1 MNHSEESSNI
11 THRSYKSRETK
22 NYWGVYWLK
31 KENYTMS
38 RISEVVGVSKATV
51 QSIIK
56 RIDEK
61 ETPLP
66 ARQPGAPKKLNE
78 RDLRHLQAI
87 TRKDPFASY
96 ERINS
101 QLKLCD
107 ISISRTTLITYI
119 KELGFGSYFAA
130 HKPALTEE
138 NKKRRLR
145 WAKERVNWTKEQWDG
160 VVWSDE
166 SRFTVEGYDGGARV
180 LRKVGERYQAEHIKP
195 TSKWGKGNVMIW
207 GCFWSGG
214 FGPLVFIDQTVNQDA
229 YINILSNKFLPWFV
243 ELNEKHGRDFIF
255 QEDGASCH
263 TGGYATWWKNSH
275 QIRRFDYW
283 PAQSPDLNPIEHL
296 WSCLERLIC
305 NEGSEVKNTGELKAV
320 LEAAWGEI
328 HVDLADRLVGSMKD
342 RCQAIIDAKGGP
354 TKY

>member
-1 MNHSEESSNI
+1 
-11 THRSYKSRETK
+11 
-22 NYWGVYWLK
+22 
-31 KENYTMS
+31 MS

-78 RDLRHLQAI
+78 RNLRHLQAI

-107 ISISRTTLITYI
+107 ISISRTNLITYI

-180 LRKVGERYQAEHIKP
+180 LRKDV
-195 TSKWGKGNVMIW
+195 
-207 GCFWSGG
+207 
-214 FGPLVFIDQTVNQDA
+214 

-243 ELNEKHGRDFIF
+243 ELNERHGRVFIF

-263 TGGYATWWKNSH
+263 TGGYATWWENSH
-275 QIRRFDYW
+275 QIRRSDYW

-305 NEGSEVKNTGELKAV
+305 NERTEVK
-320 LEAAWGEI
+320 
-328 HVDLADRLVGSMKD
+328 
-342 RCQAIIDAKGGP
+342 
-354 TKY
+354 KY

>member
-1 MNHSEESSNI
+1 MGYRLVESGSEFLVTLSS
-11 THRSYKSRETK
+11 TKFTKSSGKKVVDDQMKEPVEKSIYEHPVYSMTFDPDDIIWK
-22 NYWGVYWLK
+22 NYFTPT
-31 KENYTMS
+31 E
-38 RISEVVGVSKATV
+38 
-51 QSIIK
+51 IIFYFA
-56 RIDEK
+56 EK

-66 ARQPGAPKKLNE
+66 ACQPGVPKKLNE

-87 TRKDPFASY
+87 TRKDPFASN

-101 QLKLCD
+101 QLKLCN
-107 ISISRTTLITYI
+107 ISISHTTLITYI
-119 KELGFGSYFAA
+119 KELGFGFYFAA
-130 HKPALTEE
+130 HKPAFTEE

-145 WAKERVNWTKEQWDG
+145 WAKERVNWTKEQCEG

-166 SRFTVEGYDGGARV
+166 SLFTVEGYDGGARV
-180 LRKVGERYQAEHIKP
+180 LRKIGERYQAEHI
-195 TSKWGKGNVMIW
+195 SKWGKGN
-207 GCFWSGG
+207 S
-214 FGPLVFIDQTVNQDA
+214 VNQDA
-229 YINILSNKFLPWFV
+229 CINILSNKSLPWFV
-243 ELNEKHGRDFIF
+243 ELNGRHGKDFIF

-263 TGGYATWWKNSH
+263 TGGYVTWWKNYH

-305 NEGSEVKNTGELKAV
+305 NERSEFKNADELKAV

-342 RCQAIIDAKGGP
+342 RCQVIIDAKGGP